1 MKTYLDKIIDYKI
14 SEVKSM
20 KLLDVERE
28 KPVISII
35 SSLAEKP
42 FIAEIKKTSPSAGVI
57 KKDADIKAIAK
68 AYKNGGAGAI
78 SVLTDSNYFNGSY
91 SDLAEVSQA
100 VNLPV
105 LCKDFIVDKIQI
117 ENARRSGADCIL
129 LIAAVLEKNKLE
141 DLSSIAFE
149 AGLEV
154 LFELHEID
162 EMKLIESINCKMV
175 GVNSRNLKTFN
186 IDLAHGASVIE
197 KISAGY
203 LRVAE
208 SGLNNVT
215 DVQFMRKA
223 GADAFLIGTA
233 LMKSD
238 NPEIILRS
246 FAQGAL

>member
-28 KPVISII
+28 KPVISIT
-35 SSLAEKP
+35 SSLRKSP
-42 FIAEIKKTSPSAGVI
+42 IIAEIKRSSPSAGVI
-57 KKDADIKAIAK
+57 REDADIKAIAS
-68 AYKNGGAGAI
+68 AYKKGGAGAV
-78 SVLTDSNYFNGSY
+78 SVLTDSNFFKGSY
-91 SDLAEVSQA
+91 SDLAEISQT
-100 VNLPV
+100 VDLPL

-117 ENARRSGADCIL
+117 ENAYNAGADCIL

-141 DLSSIAFE
+141 DLSAIAFDS
-149 AGLEV
+149 GLDV

-162 EMKLIESINCKMV
+162 EMELIESIDCKMV

-186 IDLAHGASVIE
+186 IDLTHGASVIE
-197 KISAGY
+197 KISARY
-203 LRVAE
+203 MRVAE
-208 SGLNNVT
+208 SGLNNVN
-215 DVQFMRKA
+215 DVQFMHKA

-246 FAQGAL
+246 FAQGAV